1 MTKKQWRRLDAFNGP
16 ITGVP
21 RAVAASRLGV
31 SRQRVHQLVQ
41 NGRLSEV
48 VICGCR
54 LVSFSS
60 LTALLWNREWGE
72 DGRG

>member
-1 MTKKQWRRLDAFNGP
+1 MTNRKSRRLDAFNGP

-41 NGRLSEV
+41 KGTLSEV
-48 VICGCR
+48 TICGCR

-60 LTALLWNREWGE
+60 LTALIWNREWGE
-72 DGRG
+72 DGTR

>member
-1 MTKKQWRRLDAFNGP
+1 MTNRKWRRLDGFNGA

-21 RAVAASRLGV
+21 RAVAANRLGV

-41 NGRLSEV
+41 KGTLSEV
-48 VICGCR
+48 TICGCR

-72 DGRG
+72 DGTR

>member
-1 MTKKQWRRLDAFNGP
+1 MTNRKWRRLDAFNGP
-16 ITGVP
+16 ISGVP

-41 NGRLSEV
+41 NGTLSEV
-48 VICGCR
+48 VICGCK

-60 LTALLWNREWGE
+60 LTALIWNREWGE
-72 DGRG
+72 DGTR